1 MSALPGSPF
10 VLLAPSDTA
19 PACFDHAAE
28 RTRSRRVTFLI
39 VAMVMMGIADLM
51 CTLTYMR
58 TSGMLEANPLA
69 RFVLS
74 TGAVE
79 GGSGQLVM
87 FKALTIMLSCGTL
100 YLARRHRQAE
110 FSAWACTAMMLALTV
125 HWINYNRSVSSFTND
140 MAVLAMSG
148 GEFEPMW
155 VKLED

>member
-10 VLLAPSDTA
+10 VLLAPNETIPTCLRHACETA
-19 PACFDHAAE
+19 
-28 RTRSRRVTFLI
+28 RSRRVTFLI
-39 VAMVMMGIADLM
+39 VAMTMMGIADLM

-69 RFVLS
+69 RFILT
-74 TGAVE
+74 TGAVD
-79 GGSGQLVM
+79 GGSEQLVM
-87 FKALTIMLSCGTL
+87 FKALTILLSCGTL
-100 YLARRHRQAE
+100 YIARRHRQAE
-110 FSAWACTAMMLALTV
+110 LSAWVCTAMMCVLTI
-125 HWINYNRSVSSFTND
+125 HWINYNRSVSAFTND